1 MQMSS
6 MFHWKDGRI
15 DSAEVYRA
23 YRSLSTTSP
32 SFHML
37 AALDG
42 TRAFMEAR
50 GAEIIDAAIAVAE
63 YFVEQ
68 LKTISELEVSVSADP
83 TKLLLHFPE
92 HDVPV
97 IAKYL
102 EDQGIISEKYEA
114 HNITLVVGFQST
126 KADVDKTVDVIK
138 RAIKQMKPAKVDF
151 PKFPTTIQ
159 RKPLVPIENA
169 QAVLLDETVGKVCGE
184 YVIPYPPGIPVL
196 APGEVIRQEHID
208 YIKAVQAKGELMTI
222 FMSEPTTI
230 RVA

>member
-1 MQMSS
+1 
-6 MFHWKDGRI
+6 
-15 DSAEVYRA
+15 
-23 YRSLSTTSP
+23 
-32 SFHML
+32 
-37 AALDG
+37 
-42 TRAFMEAR
+42 
-50 GAEIIDAAIAVAE
+50 
-63 YFVEQ
+63 
-68 LKTISELEVSVSADP
+68 
-83 TKLLLHFPE
+83 
-92 HDVPV
+92 
-97 IAKYL
+97 
-102 EDQGIISEKYEA
+102 
-114 HNITLVVGFQST
+114 
-126 KADVDKTVDVIK
+126 
-138 RAIKQMKPAKVDF
+138 MKPAKVDF